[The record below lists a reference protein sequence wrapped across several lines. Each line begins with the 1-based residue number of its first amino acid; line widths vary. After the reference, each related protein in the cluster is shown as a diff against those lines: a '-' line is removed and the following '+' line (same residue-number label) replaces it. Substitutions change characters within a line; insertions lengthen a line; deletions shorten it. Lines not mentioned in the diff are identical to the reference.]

1 MKIDD
6 TTLRYDKMVES
17 ALRGVVRQ
25 AVTEVQTRGPIFRVL
40 KSLIICAN
48 VIRAK

>member
-6 TTLRYDKMVES
+6 NSLRYDKMVES

-25 AVTEVQTRGPIFRVL
+25 AVAEVQKKKQYYIVGNMGKRDGE
-40 KSLIICAN
+40 KSHL
-48 VIRAK
+48 